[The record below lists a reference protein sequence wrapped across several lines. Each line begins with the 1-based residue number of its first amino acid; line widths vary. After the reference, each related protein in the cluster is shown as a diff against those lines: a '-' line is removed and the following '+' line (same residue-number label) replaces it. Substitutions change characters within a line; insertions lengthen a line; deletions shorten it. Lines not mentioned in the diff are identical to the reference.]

1 MDQPDAPTPTEPT
14 PTDVPAPDAAHEG
27 ATPPEADTEADGSAG
42 ELPSDGAADRGE
54 DEAPPVEATVPAEE
68 PVDGV
73 PTPLA
78 APAEGPASAAA
89 HDVSARPRPAMA
101 KVTPV
106 LAAVAV
112 AWVLKKLLTRS
123 RA

>member
-27 ATPPEADTEADGSAG
+27 ATPP
-42 ELPSDGAADRGE
+42 
-54 DEAPPVEATVPAEE
+54 VEATVPAEE

-73 PTPLA
+73 PTPVA

-112 AWVLKKLLTRS
+112 AWVLKKLLTRN

>member
-14 PTDVPAPDAAHEG
+14 PTDVPAPDA
-27 ATPPEADTEADGSAG
+27 
-42 ELPSDGAADRGE
+42 PSDETSVPAEVGTEVDPSGAVPSEDAADRGE
-54 DEAPPVEATVPAEE
+54 GEAPPVEATVPAEE

-89 HDVSARPRPAMA
+89 HDVSARPKPAMA

-112 AWVLKKLLTRS
+112 AWVLKKLLTRN